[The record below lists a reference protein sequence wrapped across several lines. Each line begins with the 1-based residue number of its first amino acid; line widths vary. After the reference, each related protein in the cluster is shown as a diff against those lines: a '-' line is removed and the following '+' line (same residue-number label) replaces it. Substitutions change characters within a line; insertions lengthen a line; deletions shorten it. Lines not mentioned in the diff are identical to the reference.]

1 MSRKES
7 PGKRTD
13 PGKLMKDRQAIQK
26 DLEQRSRPKPLE
38 GFINLFQERLTEKK
52 RKKAGYGSA
61 PRVKGAFVSG
71 FKPTQGD
78 A

>member
-13 PGKLMKDRQAIQK
+13 PGKLMKERTQIQK
-26 DLEQRSRPKPLE
+26 DLEQRTSPNILE
-38 GFINLFQERLTEKK
+38 RGINLFQERLTEKK